1 LDSVVS
7 PPPFGLSLSKPS
19 FSSSCF
25 GGTKIGKASTGSAR
39 TVLGVTLSLILSLP
53 TQAAAQSQSRV
64 TSTQTTDVSVTI
76 YRDPNR
82 GGGEV
87 NKDWPGGY
95 AFITETRTIT
105 IPAGRSTIRFE
116 GVAEGMLPETA
127 IVTGLPKGVREK
139 NRDARLISP
148 AGLVDAYLK
157 RSVHLRRTN
166 RATGK
171 VTEQDAIIQ
180 AGPNGGVIL
189 KTSEGYEALGCS
201 GLPERMLYDGV
212 PADLSARPTLSVE
225 ADSDTAVTATV
236 QLSYLAQGFDWA
248 ANYIAQMDGAK
259 REMGLFAWLT
269 VVNGGAQSF
278 TNAKL
283 QVVAGQP
290 NKQANAEQ
298 PSPPPVALYLACW
311 PMDTTSTHPGQ
322 MPPPPPPPQPAPE
335 MMGDI
340 VVTAMRQERSM
351 MESASPVTVMKAEQE
366 DLGDL
371 KLYRV
376 PERVTVAAQAQK
388 QVAMINQPKV
398 QVEQLYRLAVDGMT
412 TEPRS
417 MPILVRTKNSKDKGL
432 GLPLPSGRV
441 ALFEPFGGE
450 RLLAGEDDLED
461 RAVNDDVELT
471 LGLSPDVQVKRVDPP
486 RKGASRSLTPRFTL
500 SNAKTVAVTVELTF
514 PYNFATKPKDMK
526 PGKGGWIWRG
536 TVPANESRVVDFN
549 LTLSEKQGGRGR
561 R

>member
-1 LDSVVS
+1 MEKY
-7 PPPFGLSLSKPS
+7 GL
-19 FSSSCF
+19 
-25 GGTKIGKASTGSAR
+25 STGSGTRSFLLA
-39 TVLGVTLSLILSLP
+39 TVFSILAASNP
-53 TQAAAQSQSRV
+53 TYAAPV
-64 TSTQTTDVSVTI
+64 TSTEATEVSVTI

-189 KTSEGYEALGCS
+189 QTKEGYEALGCS

-225 ADSDTAVTATV
+225 ADSDAPVTATV

-248 ANYIAQMDGAK
+248 ANYVAQMDGSK
-259 REMGLFAWLT
+259 KEMGLFAWLT

-278 TNAKL
+278 SNAKL

-290 NKQANAEQ
+290 NKQANREQ
-298 PSPPPVALYLACW
+298 PSPPPVSLYLSCW
-311 PMDTTSTHPGQ
+311 PMDTTSTHPVL
-322 MPPPPPPPQPAPE
+322 MAPPPPSPPPPPE
-335 MMGDI
+335 MMQDI
-340 VVTAMRQERSM
+340 VVTAGRMERSM
-351 MESASPVTVMKAEQE
+351 AMAPAPEPAMKAQQE

-388 QVAMINQPKV
+388 QVAMINQPDV
-398 QVEQLYRLAVDGMT
+398 RYEQLYRQAVDGVT
-412 TEPRS
+412 SEPRS
-417 MPILVRTKNSKDKGL
+417 MPVLVRTKNVKDRGL

-441 ALFEPFGGE
+441 AVFEPVGEE
-450 RLLAGEDDLED
+450 RLLVGEDNLED
-461 RAVNDDVELT
+461 RAMGDDVDLT
-471 LGLSPDVQVKRVDPP
+471 MGYSPDVTVKRVDPP
-486 RKGASRSLTPRFTL
+486 RKGASRVLAPRFTF
-500 SNAKTVAVTVELTF
+500 SNAKPVPVTVELVF
-514 PYNFATKPKDMK
+514 PYNFAKKPKDMK
-526 PGKGGWIWRG
+526 QGRGGWIWLG
-536 TVPANESRVVDFN
+536 SVPANETRVVDFD
-549 LTLSEKQGGRGR
+549 LTLSDKQGGSGRRGR
-561 R
+561 GR

>member
-1 LDSVVS
+1 MTPSH
-7 PPPFGLSLSKPS
+7 GLAQR
-19 FSSSCF
+19 
-25 GGTKIGKASTGSAR
+25 GTA
-39 TVLGVTLSLILSLP
+39 
-53 TQAAAQSQSRV
+53 V
-64 TSTQTTDVSVTI
+64 TSTQTTDISVTI

-95 AFITETRTIT
+95 AFITETRTIS

-189 KTSEGYEALGCS
+189 KTADGYEALGCS

-212 PADLSARPTLSVE
+212 PEGLSARPTLSVE
-225 ADSDTAVTATV
+225 ADSDAPVTATV

-248 ANYIAQMDGAK
+248 ANYVAQMDAK
-259 REMGLFAWLT
+259 KPEMGLFAWLT
-269 VVNGGAQSF
+269 IVNGGAQSF

-290 NKQANAEQ
+290 NKEANAAQ
-298 PSPPPVALYLACW
+298 PQSPPVVLSLACW
-311 PMDTTSTHPGQ
+311 PADITSTHPRAA
-322 MPPPPPPPQPAPE
+322 PPPPPPPPFGDDERMESILVTGSRMSAMAPLAFLPSAAP
-335 MMGDI
+335 I
-340 VVTAMRQERSM
+340 TAM
-351 MESASPVTVMKAEQE
+351 KAVQE

-388 QVAMINQPKV
+388 QVAMINQPEVK
-398 QVEQLYRLAVDGMT
+398 VEQLYRMNVSRAAP
-412 TEPRS
+412 EPRQMS
-417 MPILVRTKNSKDKGL
+417 ITVRTKNTTDKGL

-441 ALFEPFGGE
+441 ALFEPYLEE
-450 RLLAGEDDLED
+450 RLLAGEDNLED
-461 RAVNDDVELT
+461 RAINDDVELLVGT
-471 LGLSPDVQVKRVDPP
+471 SPDVAVSRVDPP
-486 RKGASRSLTPRFTL
+486 RKGESRALNPRFTFT
-500 SNAKTVAVTVELTF
+500 NAKPAAVTVELIF
-514 PYNFATKPKDMK
+514 PYMFAKKPDDMK
-526 PGKGGWIWRG
+526 QGKGGWIWRG
-536 TVPANESRVVDFN
+536 TVPANETRIVDFA
-549 LTLSEKQGGRGR
+549 LTLSEKQSGQGRRGR
-561 R
+561 RGR